1 MSLFTLEIV
10 RSGETPAV
18 VDVVT
23 LPDGRVSWR
32 QVEALALLIEDPD
45 ETFIRVKN
53 DEGKTVIHAGVRTT
67 LASIHQCPCT
77 SCPLKKA
84 LAKRSLAQGGPVSQ
98 LRSGLLLFDDTAV
111 YPCEMRS
118 EPQDCAALSQ
128 AFNGGGAGKENI

>member
-1 MSLFTLEIV
+1 MSAFTLEIV
-10 RSGETPAV
+10 QRGERPVV

-23 LPDGRVSWR
+23 LPGGRVSWR

-84 LAKRSLAQGGPVSQ
+84 LAKRSLAEGGRISQ
-98 LRSGLLLFDDTAV
+98 LRSGPLLLEDTAV
-111 YPCEMRS
+111 YPCEMNAG
-118 EPQDCAALSQ
+118 PQDCEPLCQIFHEDGAA
-128 AFNGGGAGKENI
+128 

>member
-1 MSLFTLEIV
+1 MSAFTLEIV
-10 RSGETPAV
+10 QRGEKPVV

-67 LASIHQCPCT
+67 LASIHHCPCT

-84 LAKRSLAQGGPVSQ
+84 LAKRSLAEGGPKSWW
-98 LRSGLLLFDDTAV
+98 RSGPLLFEDTTV
-111 YPCEMRS
+111 YPCDMPS
-118 EPQDCAALSQ
+118 EPQDCAALSEV
-128 AFNGGGAGKENI
+128 FSEGGAGTETI